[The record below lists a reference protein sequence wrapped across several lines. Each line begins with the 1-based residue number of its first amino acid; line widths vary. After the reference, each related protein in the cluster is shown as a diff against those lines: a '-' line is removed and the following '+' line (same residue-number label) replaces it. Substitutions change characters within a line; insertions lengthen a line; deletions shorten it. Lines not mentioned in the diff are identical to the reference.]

1 VKNSC
6 AGGGQAEVVV
16 LAVGLKRPRLAA
28 PVCGV
33 VATCHGRRVQVLHN
47 APVLHLARP
56 GTQPRTSGA
65 LLAPRARRVRVL
77 SIASPR
83 HSAPLFSGCLV
94 ASGVG
99 SRLLRQ
105 SGRPRWTR
113 PIQALAPNRR
123 GASLRSLGRRR
134 RHLGGFQRD
143 FPWSANP
150 IPRGR
155 AIRYADHGDPDDPE
169 FLVTVTFGYED
180 RPDPF
185 SNHRAGF
192 EIRTVR
198 RCATIAVA
206 IVSGGVP
213 VPERTYH
220 LGYADPAPLN
230 AASLLT
236 SIALEGLGSGGT
248 ESVPPL
254 LLSYREFD
262 PSRRDLRLVPDAELP
277 ARPIGDRPASSST
290 CPATAC
296 RTWSSSARRRAGGVT
311 RSDGRFTVPQLIPG
325 APGGIRLADAG
336 IELVDANGEGRAR
349 SRARRSAGHR

>member
-1 VKNSC
+1 M
-6 AGGGQAEVVV
+6 
-16 LAVGLKRPRLAA
+16 
-28 PVCGV
+28 
-33 VATCHGRRVQVLHN
+33 RRW
-47 APVLHLARP
+47 
-56 GTQPRTSGA
+56 S
-65 LLAPRARRVRVL
+65 
-77 SIASPR
+77 S
-83 HSAPLFSGCLV
+83 
-94 ASGVG
+94 
-99 SRLLRQ
+99 SRC
-105 SGRPRWTR
+105 
-113 PIQALAPNRR
+113 
-123 GASLRSLGRRR
+123 RRR

-143 FPWSANP
+143 FPWSANS

-277 ARPIGDRPASSST
+277 ARPIGDPSRELVDLSGDGLPDLVELGET
-290 CPATAC
+290 P
-296 RTWSSSARRRAGGVT
+296 RWWRN

-336 IELVDANGEGRAR
+336 IQLVDADGDGRAR